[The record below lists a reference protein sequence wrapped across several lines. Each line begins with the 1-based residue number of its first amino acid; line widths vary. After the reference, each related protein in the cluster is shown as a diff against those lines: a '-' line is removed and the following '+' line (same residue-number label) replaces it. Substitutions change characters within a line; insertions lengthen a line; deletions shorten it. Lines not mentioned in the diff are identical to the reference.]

1 LNPCDESVALQ
12 TMNKSELISRLSD
25 LEWEDFEVKEASANI
40 PKDTWETV
48 SAFANTTGGWIVFGI
63 KQSGK
68 QFEIKGVINPEK
80 VEQDF
85 LNTLRGEKF
94 NIFIPTK
101 QEKYAIDGKTIL
113 AFYVPVSS
121 KKPVYFNTP
130 ANTFIRRGSSD
141 QRATK
146 EEIDSMFRDQTFG
159 AKTSEIITNTGIKD
173 LHQRSLSQY
182 RDYMQRLN
190 PEVSYNR
197 LDENEFLHKLRI
209 LENGNCT
216 YSGLLFLGN
225 RISIEKYFPDFRID
239 LLEIPGTSYTDAKS
253 RYTSDSTNLRTFG
266 NTISNVFPGLNRKW
280 IFLSN

>member
-1 LNPCDESVALQ
+1 MTNA
-12 TMNKSELISRLSD
+12 
-25 LEWEDFEVKEASANI
+25 
-40 PKDTWETV
+40 
-48 SAFANTTGGWIVFGI
+48 
-63 KQSGK
+63 
-68 QFEIKGVINPEK
+68 EK

-85 LNTLRGEKF
+85 LNTLRGDKF
-94 NIFIPTK
+94 NVFVPTQQVK
-101 QEKYAIDGKTIL
+101 HNIDGNIIL
-113 AFYVPVSS
+113 SFYVPVSS

-159 AKTSEIITNTGIKD
+159 TKTSETISNTGVGD

-190 PEVSYNR
+190 PEVGYNR
-197 LDENEFLHKLRI
+197 LVENEFLHKLRI

-216 YSGLLFLGN
+216 YGGLLFLGN

-253 RYTSDSTNLRTFG
+253 RYTFRLDEY
-266 NTISNVFPGLNRKW
+266 
-280 IFLSN
+280 